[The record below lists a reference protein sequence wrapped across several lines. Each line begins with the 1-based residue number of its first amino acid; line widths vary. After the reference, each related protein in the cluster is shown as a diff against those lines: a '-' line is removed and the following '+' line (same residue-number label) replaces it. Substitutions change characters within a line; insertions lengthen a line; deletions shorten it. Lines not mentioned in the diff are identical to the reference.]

1 MFREIL
7 LPSLSSEDAVENLN
21 NNIIEESKYCTDI
34 MKKDC
39 NRELAVTKKD
49 NEDFQNSTK
58 CWICD
63 DDYGEVDVKV
73 RDHCHFT
80 EKCRGSAHR
89 DRNINIKLN
98 HQNPIIFLDSTTLK
112 IVWKKI
118 TTIFKRH
125 VSIIL

>member
-63 DDYGEVDVKV
+63 DDYGDVDVKI

-80 EKCRGSAHR
+80 EKCTGSAHR
-89 DRNINIKLN
+89 DCNINIKLN
-98 HQNPIIFLDSTTLK
+98 HKNPIIFHDSTNLK

-118 TTIFKRH
+118 TTIFK
-125 VSIIL
+125 